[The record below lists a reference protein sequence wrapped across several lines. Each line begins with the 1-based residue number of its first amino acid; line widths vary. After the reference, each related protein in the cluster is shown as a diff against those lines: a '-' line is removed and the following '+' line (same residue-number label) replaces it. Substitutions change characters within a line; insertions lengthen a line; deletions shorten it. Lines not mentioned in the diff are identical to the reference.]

1 MGCRE
6 PGHAVLCFRLIWPA
20 ERIEHIAVQG
30 ITPEEV
36 EDVCFSRPL
45 VVRAKTEEP
54 SPVYS
59 GVLLS

>member
-45 VVRAKTEEP
+45 VVRAKTEGP

>member
-1 MGCRE
+1 M
-6 PGHAVLCFRLIWPA
+6 LCFRVLWPA

-36 EDVCFSRPL
+36 EDVCFSRLL
-45 VVRAKTEEP
+45 VLRAKTEGP

-59 GVLLS
+59 GVLLA

>member
-6 PGHAVLCFRLIWPA
+6 PGHAVLCFRVLWPA

-36 EDVCFSRPL
+36 EDVCFSRLL
-45 VVRAKTEEP
+45 VLRAKTEGP

-59 GVLLS
+59 GVLLA